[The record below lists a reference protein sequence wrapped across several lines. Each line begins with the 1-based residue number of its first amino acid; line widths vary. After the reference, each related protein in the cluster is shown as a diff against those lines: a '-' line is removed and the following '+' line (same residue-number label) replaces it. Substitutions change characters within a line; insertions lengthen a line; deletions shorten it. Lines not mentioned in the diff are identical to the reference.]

1 MPDFL
6 FTLILLGSIQGVI
19 VCGLLLFSKGRLLPN
34 RLLTFIIATITL
46 PGFHLYFHYKGVY
59 DINGFTRFIHDIM
72 PMVIFMPV
80 GPLIYFYVRS
90 LINPGSRINKKAW
103 VHFLPV
109 IIDLIPKIAGLVLH
123 ISFWLGYPISS
134 RAEYRALD
142 DLYNQYADIPR
153 WISVT
158 VYLIL
163 AIRYFKAHSDK
174 IHPASQKINAW
185 LKLFTGLFA
194 GFQMIWLLYLIP
206 YILPALSDQLLKA
219 VNWFPIYIPMTILV
233 YWLGIQGYLTSLKL
247 TIPKKQNQGDWVPNA
262 WLRLSNSM
270 EKDQLY
276 LDPELSVGKVA
287 EHTGLSTRQISEL
300 LNQYRF
306 TNFNAFINHYRVEE
320 FKSRLAGP
328 TANQFTMAGLAMK
341 CGFNSPATFNR
352 IFKQYTGMVP
362 SAFLK
367 ANGKTLDTA
376 GNHLKS
382 A

>member
-1 MPDFL
+1 MQDFL

-19 VCGLLLFSKGRLLPN
+19 VCGLLLFSRGRLLPN
-34 RLLTFIIATITL
+34 RLLTAIIGAIAL

-59 DINGFTRFIHDIM
+59 ELNEFTRFIHDIM
-72 PMVIFMPV
+72 PMVVIMPI

-90 LINPGSRINKKAW
+90 LINPGSRLNKKAW
-103 VHFLPV
+103 IHFLPI

-123 ISFWLGYPISS
+123 ISFWLGYSIST

-142 DLYNQYADIPR
+142 DLYNHYADIPR

-158 VYLIL
+158 FYLIL
-163 AIRYFKAHSDK
+163 AIRYLQANRDK
-174 IHPASQKINAW
+174 IHPASQKIYSW
-185 LKLFTGLFA
+185 LRLFTGLFA
-194 GFQMIWLLYLIP
+194 GFQIIWLLYLIP
-206 YILPALSDQLLKA
+206 YIIPALSDQLLKA
-219 VNWFPIYIPMTILV
+219 VNWFPIYIPMTVLV

-247 TIPKKQNQGDWVPNA
+247 TIPKKLNQADWVPGA
-262 WLRLSNSM
+262 WQRLSNSM
-270 EKDQLY
+270 ERDHLY

-328 TANQFTMAGLAMK
+328 TANQFTMAGLAMT

-367 ANGKTLDTA
+367 SNGKALDTA

>member
-1 MPDFL
+1 MQDFL

-19 VCGLLLFSKGRLLPN
+19 VCGLLLFSRGRLLPN
-34 RLLTFIIATITL
+34 RLLTAIIGAITL

-59 DINGFTRFIHDIM
+59 EINEFTRFIHDIM
-72 PMVIFMPV
+72 PMVVIMPI
-80 GPLIYFYVRS
+80 GPLIHFYIRS
-90 LINPGSRINKKAW
+90 LINPGSKLNKSAW
-103 VHFLPV
+103 IHFLPV
-109 IIDLIPKIAGLVLH
+109 IIDLVPKIAGLVLH

-134 RAEYRALD
+134 RADYRALD

-158 VYLIL
+158 FYLII
-163 AIRYFKAHSDK
+163 AIRYLQTNSDK
-174 IHPASQKINAW
+174 IHPSSQKIKTW
-185 LKLFTGLFA
+185 LRLFTGLFA
-194 GFQMIWLLYLIP
+194 GFQIIWMVYLIP
-206 YILPALSDQLLKA
+206 YIIPAYSDQLLKA
-219 VNWFPIYIPMTILV
+219 VNWFPIYIPMTVLV

-247 TIPKKQNQGDWVPNA
+247 TIPKKLNQADWVPNA
-262 WLRLSNSM
+262 WLRLSDSM
-270 EKDQLY
+270 ERDQLY

-306 TNFNAFINHYRVEE
+306 TNFNSFINHYRVEE
-320 FKSRLAGP
+320 FKSKLASP
-328 TANQFTMAGLAMK
+328 ASSQFTMAGLAMK

-367 ANGKTLDTA
+367 ANEKTLNTS